1 MLYEIWSLGSKPYEH
16 LAHDKVSIILAV
28 VLL

>member
-1 MLYEIWSLGSKPYEH
+1 MYEIWSLGSKPYEH
-16 LAHDKVSIILAV
+16 LAHAKVSIIPVV